1 MNYYKAEIVTEILR
15 TAYDTRC
22 LSAARP
28 RREAW
33 ARVLHGHTY
42 RALLAWDRDEEV
54 LSATE
59 VHHVADA
66 LRIDFEELIA
76 QVRLRGGL
84 WLGPAPG

>member
-1 MNYYKAEIVTEILR
+1 MNYYKLEVVKEILR
-15 TAYDTRC
+15 SKYDTRC
-22 LSAARP
+22 LSAAKP

-42 RALLAWDRDEEV
+42 RALLAWDRGEEI
-54 LSATE
+54 LSETE

-76 QVRLRGGL
+76 EVRLRGGL
-84 WLGPAPG
+84 WLGPTPG